1 MHPANLSDL
10 QFVCDCLPKRCH
22 LELSTLPPQMYDVYL
37 NSRQKQCPRQ
47 DVCNCPVQRLAG
59 KGQPVGTGAPAAAW
73 PDTLQLGRD
82 PGSGLSRT
90 AIAIHLQAVQIEL
103 CVFSKDRMMLADGR
117 CIVPAA
123 PCICSVSR
131 RCALPNSAPG
141 LSQMPRPLLSADAR
155 SIHTK
160 PQRLAR
166 RDATATMQAT
176 ADSYTADVPVAGEE
190 VHFSRLH
197 AEVFLNRSDG

>member
-1 MHPANLSDL
+1 
-10 QFVCDCLPKRCH
+10 
-22 LELSTLPPQMYDVYL
+22 
-37 NSRQKQCPRQ
+37 
-47 DVCNCPVQRLAG
+47 
-59 KGQPVGTGAPAAAW
+59 
-73 PDTLQLGRD
+73 
-82 PGSGLSRT
+82 
-90 AIAIHLQAVQIEL
+90 
-103 CVFSKDRMMLADGR
+103 MLADGR

-155 SIHTK
+155 SIHAK

-190 VHFSRLH
+190 VQLSIACKNLFSVILSDEECSDKTRARAQAKWYALVANAEFMLHDVQNEAFAEQLRERVRLFG
-197 AEVFLNRSDG
+197 EKNRKLDFFLVSEPKWLEENFPKESKQVGRPCVALVSTDKIWIT

>member
-1 MHPANLSDL
+1 MIWIAATLITAVHM
-10 QFVCDCLPKRCH
+10 QLP
-22 LELSTLPPQMYDVYL
+22 E
-37 NSRQKQCPRQ
+37 
-47 DVCNCPVQRLAG
+47 QRL
-59 KGQPVGTGAPAAAW
+59 PVNGNQLRTGAPAGAW
-73 PDTLQLGRD
+73 PDTLQLRRD

-90 AIAIHLQAVQIEL
+90 AIVILQQAVQIDI
-103 CVFSKDRMMLADGR
+103 CASPKDSMMLTDAR

-155 SIHTK
+155 SIHAK

-176 ADSYTADVPVAGEE
+176 ADSYTADVPVAGEQ
-190 VHFSRLH
+190 VCACPDPH
-197 AEVFLNRSDG
+197 VFQSQTKLVWR